1 PTRAEAAASLG
12 LGERTLARRL
22 AGLGT
27 SYAALVDEARRELAL
42 QRVAQGGNTMRA
54 IAHDLGYA
62 DLRCFHRSF
71 IRWTGVAPGQ
81 WRAQR

>member
-1 PTRAEAAASLG
+1 MSTATTAPNIVFI
-12 LGERTLARRL
+12 LA
-22 AGLGT
+22 
-27 SYAALVDEARRELAL
+27 D
-42 QRVAQGGNTMRA
+42 
-54 IAHDLGYA
+54 DLGYA